1 MFSDFLLQTQADAQA
16 QENAVLEGFFTD
28 FPDADSQ
35 STKNMLIR
43 FHREKQIPIT
53 FDSLK
58 KTLAEL
64 VLRGKVTLKSAE
76 EVEADRIARAER
88 AEQEKQ
94 AEREHLLSLIVSRMR
109 EKGNMEVV
117 VQGELLNRYRYM
129 NNAELQKIVDDWAI
143 SKELRGKS
151 RRELR
156 DQIQRQ
162 YKTGKYA
169 PRLPGEFTRDK
180 LLELAKSNPAAFKKL
195 AAEYGQE
202 VYDRANGKTIAPGV
216 TVARG
221 GNNGQ

>member
-1 MFSDFLLQTQADAQA
+1 MFADILQRQIADAEA
-16 QENAVLEGFFTD
+16 QENAALEGFFFD
-28 FPDADSQ
+28 FPDADS
-35 STKNMLIR
+35 TAVRNVLINS
-43 FHREKQIPIT
+43 HRERQLPIT
-53 FDSLK
+53 FESLK
-58 KTLAEL
+58 ETLADL

-76 EVEADRIARAER
+76 EVEADRVARAQQ

-94 AEREHLLSLIVSRMR
+94 AEREHLLGIIVARMR
-109 EKGNMEVV
+109 EKGNMEIV

-162 YKTGKYA
+162 YKTGKYK
-169 PRLPGEFTRDK
+169 PRLPGEWTSEK
-180 LLELAKSNPAAFKKL
+180 LITLVKTNPAAYRKL
-195 AAEYGQE
+195 VQEYGNE
-202 VYDRANGKTIAPGV
+202 VNERANGKTIAPGV
-216 TVARG
+216 AVARG